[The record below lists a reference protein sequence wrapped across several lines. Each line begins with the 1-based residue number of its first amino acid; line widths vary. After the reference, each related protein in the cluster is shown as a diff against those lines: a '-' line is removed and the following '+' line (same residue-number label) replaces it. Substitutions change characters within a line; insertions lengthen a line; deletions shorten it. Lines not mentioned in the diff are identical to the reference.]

1 MKFLQFFLAQ
11 FYSVN
16 LREVGGQAWPYKSTK
31 VKSVVSVVFG
41 DGKPEDEQL
50 RHWRYWH
57 GRQHT
62 AKQRVI
68 DIGESPYKNFQKI
81 CQKNFQKISKKF
93 SNFCS

>member
-1 MKFLQFFLAQ
+1 MKFLQNFLAQ

-68 DIGESPYKNFQKI
+68 DIGESPYKNF
-81 CQKNFQKISKKF
+81 KKF
-93 SNFCS
+93 SNFFS

>member
-1 MKFLQFFLAQ
+1 M
-11 FYSVN
+11 
-16 LREVGGQAWPYKSTK
+16 REVGGAAWPHSSTK
-31 VKSVVSVVFG
+31 VKTVVSVVFG

-68 DIGESPYKNFQKI
+68 DIGKYPLFEE
-81 CQKNFQKISKKF
+81 KKRG
-93 SNFCS
+93 NIHYGNPWRYQIR

>member
-1 MKFLQFFLAQ
+1 MKISAQ
-11 FYSVN
+11 FYSIN
-16 LREVGGQAWPYKSTK
+16 LREVGAQAWPHQSTK
-31 VKSVVSVVFG
+31 VKSVVSVIFG

-68 DIGESPYKNFQKI
+68 DIGNNLKQK
-81 CQKNFQKISKKF
+81 KLKILGKCHFFVVYS
-93 SNFCS
+93 

>member
-1 MKFLQFFLAQ
+1 MKFFDEIFYNFLAQ

-68 DIGESPYKNFQKI
+68 DIGESTY
-81 CQKNFQKISKKF
+81 
-93 SNFCS
+93 

>member
-68 DIGESPYKNFQKI
+68 DIGESPYKNFKI
-81 CQKNFQKISKKF
+81 FFFVS
-93 SNFCS
+93 

>member
-1 MKFLQFFLAQ
+1 M
-11 FYSVN
+11 
-16 LREVGGQAWPYKSTK
+16 
-31 VKSVVSVVFG
+31 VSVVFG

-68 DIGESPYKNFQKI
+68 DIGESTNENFLQLKCYIFSKNP
-81 CQKNFQKISKKF
+81 
-93 SNFCS
+93 